1 MKKFLA
7 ISLLCAASASMAKP
21 ELSNEGY
28 GRLAGQWFAT
38 ENCVIQ
44 GRLSAE
50 TAAFGKQIL
59 REAQERFEVD
69 KVHFNIVQGA
79 LAKKYK
85 KGLDPKLCNDIAME
99 IEDLRLQRS
108 TAAAQA
114 QAQAQL
120 EQQQRREAQVQAQLE
135 QQQRREAQAQAQLE
149 QQQRREVQMTAQMEA
164 QRQQQE
170 LDANAAYRRR
180 EMEAMTQQLNQMGQQ
195 FRDFGN
201 SVQPRTTNCTR
212 TMMGANCT
220 SY

>member
-1 MKKFLA
+1 MLFR
-7 ISLLCAASASMAKP
+7 S
-21 ELSNEGY
+21 
-28 GRLAGQWFAT
+28 
-38 ENCVIQ
+38 
-44 GRLSAE
+44 
-50 TAAFGKQIL
+50 QIL

-69 KVHFNIVQGA
+69 KVHFNRLLEE
-79 LAKKYK
+79 LAKKYP
-85 KGLDPKLCNDIAME
+85 KGFDPKVCNNIAME

-108 TAAAQA
+108 TAAAK
-114 QAQAQL
+114 AQAQL
-120 EQQQRREAQVQAQLE
+120 EQQRREAQAQAQLE

-149 QQQRREVQMTAQMEA
+149 QQSRREVQMAAQMEA

-170 LDANAAYRRR
+170 LEANAAYRRR
-180 EMEAMTQQLNQMGQQ
+180 EMEAMTQQLNQIGQQ